1 MKRLSQILL
10 VILAG
15 IIVLAIMAVVILVS
29 TVQRPYPDTDGT
41 VTLPGLQEEVTVI
54 RDEYGIPN
62 IYANNTDDMF
72 FAQGY
77 ITAQDRFWQMEWW
90 RHQSQGRM
98 SEIVGESTLEV
109 DKFLRNTGFNRNA
122 ARHTA
127 YYKNEEPEVWA
138 MLEAYSA
145 GVNAWLA
152 DNEDNIAVS
161 QSLLNLTGKE
171 WEVAP
176 WQPYDTVS
184 WAVAMAWDLRGSGGI
199 FAEQKMMLLEQAI
212 GEEAA
217 LELVP
222 YYPYEDRPVIAPTD
236 QQVNSSSQ
244 RPSPD
249 TAVANIDWSQI
260 SSNLIGE
267 QPPAWFGLG
276 EGEFLGSNSWVVS
289 GEHTN
294 TGLPLLAN
302 DPHLGI
308 QMPAIWYEIGL
319 HAPGWDV
326 TGFSLPSFPGVVI
339 GHNENIAWGFTNVGG
354 DVQDLYIEKINPD
367 NRLQYEY
374 MGEWRDIEVIEE
386 VIKVNGG
393 EDVILEVRQTQHGPI
408 INEPREGV
416 EDVLAFRWTAA
427 DISHVFK
434 AVIGLNTAENYADF
448 REAASYF
455 DIPPQNMIYADKEG
469 NIAYQTPGLY
479 PIRKNGDGLTP
490 VPGWTDEYEWEGFI
504 PFEAMPALFNP
515 ESGIIVTA
523 NNAVVDD
530 EYSYHISLYWA
541 NGDRA
546 QRITDLIAET
556 LAENGQITAEDYARI
571 QFDSYSMLAE
581 TYVPLLTSLSSD
593 DEQIQAAI
601 EYLDEWD
608 YQERRPS
615 VATALFEMFYWHLS
629 PAILNDD
636 LGTAE
641 EDFFWYSRPQHVF
654 LYELAEQPDAA
665 WWDNGETTA
674 VETRDDILLQALGES
689 VAWLAENVGGDM
701 DNWTWGAIH
710 TSTFESL
717 PLGQSG
723 VGPIE
728 ALVNRGP
735 YPTDGG
741 SGIVN
746 ATSWSTDEPAIVSW
760 IPSMRMIVDMSNLDA
775 SQTVIPTGQ
784 SGHPGNPHYDD
795 QIELWLNG
803 EYHPMLWSDTAVQSA
818 AADTLVLQP
827 EN

>member
-1 MKRLSQILL
+1 MNRVLH
-10 VILAG
+10 ILAYILIG
-15 IIVLAIMAVVILVS
+15 IFVLLIVGVLAATLF
-29 TVQRPYPDTDGT
+29 VQKPFPETAGT
-41 VTLPGLQEEVTVI
+41 INTSDLEEEVNI
-54 RDEYGIPN
+54 YRDELGIPH
-62 IYANNTDDMF
+62 IYANNSHDMF

-77 ITAQDRFWQMEWW
+77 VTAQDRFWQMEWW

-98 SEIVGESTLEV
+98 SEVVGESTLEV
-109 DKFLRNTGFNRNA
+109 DKFLRNVGFNRNA
-122 ARHTA
+122 ALHTD

-152 DNEDNIAVS
+152 ENEGKAPMS

-171 WEVAP
+171 WEIAP

-184 WAVAMAWDLRGSGGI
+184 WALAMAWDLKGSGGI
-199 FAEQKMMLLEQAI
+199 FAEQELMLLEQAI
-212 GEEAA
+212 GEETA
-217 LELVP
+217 LELLP
-222 YYPYEDRPVIAPTD
+222 YYPYDNRPVIAPTD
-236 QQVNSSSQ
+236 QHVNSSSK

-249 TAVANIDWSQI
+249 TAAFNTDWLQI
-260 SSNLIGE
+260 NNSLIGE
-267 QPPAWFGLG
+267 RPPDWFGLG
-276 EGEFLGSNSWVVS
+276 EDAFLGSNSWVVS
-289 GEHTN
+289 GEHTD

-326 TGFSLPSFPGVVI
+326 VGFSLPSFPGVVI
-339 GHNENIAWGFTNVGG
+339 GHNEDIAWGFTNVGG

-393 EDVILEVRQTQHGPI
+393 EDVILEVRQTHHGPI
-408 INEPREGV
+408 INEPQDGV
-416 EDVLAFRWTAA
+416 EDVLALRWTAA
-427 DISHVFK
+427 EVSHVFK
-434 AVIGLNTAENYADF
+434 AVIGLNTAEDYDDF

-455 DIPPQNMIYADKEG
+455 DIPPQNMVYADTEG

-504 PFEAMPALFNP
+504 PFEEMPALLNP

-523 NNAVVDD
+523 NNAVVDN
-530 EYSYHISLYWA
+530 EYSHHISLYWA

-546 QRITDLIAET
+546 QRIVDLIAET
-556 LAENGQITAEDYARI
+556 LAENGQITAEDYTRI
-571 QFDSYSMLAE
+571 QFDSYAMLAE
-581 TYVPLLTSLSSD
+581 AYVPLLTDLSSN

-601 EYLDEWD
+601 EYLREWD

-615 VATALFEMFYWHLS
+615 VAAALFEMFYWHLS

-636 LGTAE
+636 LGAAE
-641 EDFFWYSRPQHVF
+641 EHFFWYSRPQHVF
-654 LYELAEQPDAA
+654 LYDLAEQPDAD

-674 VETRDDILLQALGES
+674 EETRDDILLQALGES
-689 VAWLAENVGGDM
+689 VDWLAENVGGNM
-701 DNWTWGAIH
+701 DKWTWGAIH

-723 VGPIE
+723 IGPIE

-746 ATSWSTDEPAIVSW
+746 ATSWSTDEPAVVRA
-760 IPSMRMIVDMSNLDA
+760 IPSMRMIVDMSALEA

-784 SGHPGNPHYDD
+784 SGHPSNSHYDD

-803 EYHPMLWSDTAVQSA
+803 EYHPMLWGETAVRDA
-818 AADTLVLQP
+818 AVDHLVLKP
-827 EN
+827 